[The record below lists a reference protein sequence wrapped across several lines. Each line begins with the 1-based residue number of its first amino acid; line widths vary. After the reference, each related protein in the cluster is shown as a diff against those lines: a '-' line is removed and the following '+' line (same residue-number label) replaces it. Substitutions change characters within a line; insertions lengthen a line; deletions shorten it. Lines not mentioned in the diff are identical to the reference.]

1 MIEVISSA
9 KTLVYRFAS
18 VSFVISVAPPGPPS
32 IDFGIAVGY
41 LDGGG
46 LFIQTGT
53 IPASVPALDVAAI
66 MGAIPPDQVT
76 RMVDMNSVWYQYF
89 IDRGIIDGVIAS
101 Y

>member
-1 MIEVISSA
+1 MIEVLSSA

-41 LDGGG
+41 LDGAGA
-46 LFIQTGT
+46 FVQTGT
-53 IPASVPALDVAAI
+53 IPASVPAPDVATI
-66 MGAIPPDQVT
+66 MGATPPALVA

-89 IDRGIIDGVIAS
+89 IDKGVIDGVVTS